1 MEWNF
6 EDCNGTGVLHLYG
19 HLGRRVT
26 DRFTGA
32 VDWARART
40 TGTLVLD
47 MSGLMGWSPA
57 GEAAILAA
65 APAGLALCGL
75 RDRPTSLLAEISLV
89 GVRVFPD
96 LDVALTALAQAPEPA
111 DTGRLRPA
119 GPSRAA

>member
-6 EDCNGTGVLHLYG
+6 EDYNGTGVLHLYG

-32 VDWARART
+32 VGWARART

-75 RDRPTSLLAEISLV
+75 RGRPTPLLTSNSLV

-96 LDVALTALAQAPEPA
+96 LNAALAALAPAPEPA
-111 DTGRLRPA
+111 DAGRRRQT

>member
-6 EDCNGTGVLHLYG
+6 EDRNGTGVLHLYG

-26 DRFTGA
+26 DRFAGA
-32 VDWARART
+32 VGWARART

-47 MSGLMGWSPA
+47 VSGLMGWSPD

-75 RDRPTSLLAEISLV
+75 RGRPTPLLTENALV

-111 DTGRLRPA
+111 ETGRRRQA

>member
-6 EDCNGTGVLHLYG
+6 EDCNGTGVLHLHG

-26 DRFTGA
+26 SRFTGA
-32 VDWARART
+32 VGWARART

-47 MSGLMGWSPA
+47 MSGLMGWSPD

-65 APAGLALCGL
+65 SPAGLALCGL
-75 RDRPTSLLAEISLV
+75 RGRSTPLLTENSLV

-96 LDVALTALAQAPEPA
+96 LDAALTALAQAPGSA
-111 DTGRLRPA
+111 DTGRRRPA